1 LPTETFLNLPK
12 EKKSKLIRAIKK
24 EFARVPYDKVSINK
38 IVQNADISRGSFY
51 MYFIDKE
58 DMLMYILSN
67 YYDEV
72 VATIKKSSKENQ
84 GDLFTIFKD
93 ILKFTADFGMEE
105 DNIAFCMNIFTSHKV
120 LNCITNELVSKDMKN
135 QHYNWIRPYIN
146 TGNLNVK
153 KEEELYDF
161 IEILTAITQKAVV
174 EVFLHIE
181 NKDKV
186 LENYEKKI
194 TILKRGMLKENL

>member
-1 LPTETFLNLPK
+1 MPTETFLNLPK
-12 EKKSKLIRAIKK
+12 EKRVSLLGYKK

-38 IVQNADISRGSFY
+38 IVQNADISRVAY

-84 GDLFTIFKD
+84 DLFTIFKD

-105 DNIAFCMNIFTSHKV
+105 DNIV
-120 LNCITNELVSKDMKN
+120 L
-135 QHYNWIRPYIN
+135 
-146 TGNLNVK
+146 
-153 KEEELYDF
+153 
-161 IEILTAITQKAVV
+161 
-174 EVFLHIE
+174 
-181 NKDKV
+181 
-186 LENYEKKI
+186 YEYFYQP
-194 TILKRGMLKENL
+194 